1 MNSGGARSPATP
13 SQRESNWTRGLAD
26 AEDLCGRVRQQEDA
40 GGAVC
45 PGRRPGCSPPPSLT
59 PRLLSNPPAGAR
71 ASTPTRPLQI
81 QTTVRRAGAPRPPG
95 QSDKRGRNARAG
107 EDGARLPG
115 ATPGLA
121 IGPGDP
127 APSRIKPGGIRT
139 DAAADTR
146 TRRRTAAR
154 LTAAETRTRPKGP
167 LRGER
172 TSGTWCPA
180 AACGNAAP
188 RTTVRTRRPVAAGR
202 RRPHAARLPR
212 EGTARRRVRGQER
225 GEGLRGAGGNACG
238 FPLEATH

>member
-1 MNSGGARSPATP
+1 M
-13 SQRESNWTRGLAD
+13 
-26 AEDLCGRVRQQEDA
+26 
-40 GGAVC
+40 C
-45 PGRRPGCSPPPSLT
+45 PGRRPGCSPLPSLT

-95 QSDKRGRNARAG
+95 QSDKRGRSTRAG

-139 DAAADTR
+139 DATADTR

-167 LRGER
+167 LTGER

-180 AACGNAAP
+180 AAP
-188 RTTVRTRRPVAAGR
+188 RTTVRTRRLVAAGR

-225 GEGLRGAGGNACG
+225 GEGLRGAGGGGATRVG
-238 FPLEATH
+238 FLSRRHTDLKSETGDGHTSLRE

>member
-1 MNSGGARSPATP
+1 MSWAGEHYERRGCGGPRELWRRPAALRRRANA
-13 SQRESNWTRGLAD
+13 SQTGREVWRTLKICAGGSASRG
-26 AEDLCGRVRQQEDA
+26 DA

-59 PRLLSNPPAGAR
+59 PRLLSNPPTGAR

-81 QTTVRRAGAPRPPG
+81 QTTARRAGAPRPPG
-95 QSDKRGRNARAG
+95 QSDKRGRSARAG

-121 IGPGDP
+121 IGPGNP

-167 LRGER
+167 LTGER

-180 AACGNAAP
+180 AAGG
-188 RTTVRTRRPVAAGR
+188 RP
-202 RRPHAARLPR
+202 
-212 EGTARRRVRGQER
+212 
-225 GEGLRGAGGNACG
+225 
-238 FPLEATH
+238 

>member
-1 MNSGGARSPATP
+1 MCGRAGASASRRTLGALCVPDA
-13 SQRESNWTRGLAD
+13 GLA
-26 AEDLCGRVRQQEDA
+26 AAPCL
-40 GGAVC
+40 
-45 PGRRPGCSPPPSLT
+45 LT

-81 QTTVRRAGAPRPPG
+81 QTTARRAGAPRPPG

-107 EDGARLPG
+107 EDGPRFPG

-180 AACGNAAP
+180 AAP
-188 RTTVRTRRPVAAGR
+188 RTTVRTRRPVTAGR

-212 EGTARRRVRGQER
+212 EGTARRASLGTGER
-225 GEGLRGAGGNACG
+225 GGAARGGGGATRVGFLSRRHTDLKSETGDGHTSLR
-238 FPLEATH
+238 E